1 VKTDDLIVR
10 LAQSAT
16 PVTPLTPPSVRLARW
31 TAVSLAVAA
40 LAVFVIGP
48 RINLSAALGRGPFA
62 GSLVLLL
69 VATISSA
76 GAALVA
82 SVPGAERS
90 PLVRAVPILA
100 FAGWVGLWLVLALSS
115 TRVGRVLHSAC
126 AIEILGI
133 AIVCGV
139 TLFVMIRRAAPLRK
153 SWTAAMACV
162 AAVTIGAAA
171 TQIICPVDDATHQLV
186 GHALTA
192 IVVGAAGTFLGR
204 RAIHLSRLTMSG

>member
-1 VKTDDLIVR
+1 MKTDDLIVR

-16 PVTPLTPPSVRLARW
+16 PVTPLPRPSVRLARW
-31 TAVSLAVAA
+31 TALAIVAAA

-48 RINLSAALGRGPFA
+48 RADVLAALERAPFV

-69 VATISSA
+69 VAMIFSA

-100 FAGWVGLWLVLALSS
+100 LAGWLGLWLVLALSS
-115 TRVGRVLHSAC
+115 THVGRVFHTAC

-133 AIVCGV
+133 AIVCGLA
-139 TLFVMIRRAAPLRK
+139 LFVMVRRAAPLRPG
-153 SWTAAMACV
+153 WTAAMACL

-186 GHALTA
+186 GHVLMA
-192 IVVGAAGTFLGR
+192 IVVGAAGTLVGR